1 MSGGL
6 NAPGAARLNRRRSL
20 RVRTGRLDRN
30 AILNYIVNQPCRAG
44 RIIERPAVPAQDRT
58 RRSVFPQAPMTER
71 PSEPD
76 WIERLLVVA
85 LILAFSAL
93 VAATIIP
100 LL

>member
-1 MSGGL
+1 
-6 NAPGAARLNRRRSL
+6 
-20 RVRTGRLDRN
+20 
-30 AILNYIVNQPCRAG
+30 
-44 RIIERPAVPAQDRT
+44 
-58 RRSVFPQAPMTER
+58 MTER

-100 LL
+100 LP